1 MVREEGSMSDRE
13 RIKKELSHYGRLLVE
28 RELVVGPGGNI
39 SARVGDVVYLSP
51 SGLALDEIDEGGWI
65 GIELGSGEVIDG
77 PKGLRPTSETTMHL
91 GCYMARDDIRAVIH
105 THPAIATAL
114 ATTGISKFE
123 GMVPDFI
130 AYLGKYIPVLHFI
143 IPCGEEIR
151 TAVTEELVK
160 GHNAVLLS
168 NHGLVT
174 VGSNLKEAYYRTELV
189 ENSAKFL
196 LACKLFG
203 IPRYLTEE
211 EKEAISN
218 LEAED
223 YRRALLK
230 GAGAFKLF

>member
-1 MVREEGSMSDRE
+1 MSERE
-13 RIKKELSHYGRLLVE
+13 RIKKELSYYGKLLVR

-39 SARVGDVVYLSP
+39 SARVGDLVYLSP
-51 SGLALDEIDEGGWI
+51 SGLALDEIEEEDWI
-65 GIELGSGEVIDG
+65 GIELSSGEIVDG
-77 PKGLRPTSETTMHL
+77 PRGLRPTSETTMHL
-91 GCYMARDDIRAVIH
+91 GCYVAREDVKAIIH

-114 ATTGISKFE
+114 ATTGISRFE

-130 AYLGKYIPVLHFI
+130 AYLGKYIPVLDFV

-151 TAVTEELVK
+151 VAVTEELMK

-196 LACKLFG
+196 LACKAFG

-211 EKEAISN
+211 EKDAIAN

-230 GAGAFKLF
+230 AGAIKP